1 MNIKPFYKR
10 EIKKVASKLNKEE
23 ADIKFVVV
31 ADSHLDNSIGE
42 TLKNISETDD
52 LVNFDFMLHLG
63 DFLNG
68 NIPKEY
74 TRDLL
79 KKQANLFSKAI
90 NGHFYPTP
98 GNHDGY
104 SDLKAND
111 MFTDEMWEE
120 ATGRK
125 PYYFEDFGDFRIICV
140 NSFTY
145 EYTPEGKYK
154 KLYKILD
161 SQVEWIKNVA
171 LDTDKTVIFLS
182 HALPLKSLTD
192 HEATPIIE
200 AILEA
205 KNEKGFDIAGWF
217 IGHYHG
223 DYTFNAHGINFILVG
238 SETAYVPQLWG
249 YTDSEPEIYQ
259 ERKLDTVT
267 EDLWDAVCI
276 NKASRTIKLFRF
288 GAGEN
293 RKLTY

>member
-23 ADIKFVVV
+23 ADIKFAVV

-74 TRDLL
+74 TEELL
-79 KKQANLFSKAI
+79 KKQVNLFSKAI

-104 SDLKAND
+104 SDLKTND
-111 MFTDEMWEE
+111 MFIDEMWEE

-182 HALPLKSLTD
+182 HALQLK
-192 HEATPIIE
+192 
-200 AILEA
+200 
-205 KNEKGFDIAGWF
+205 
-217 IGHYHG
+217 
-223 DYTFNAHGINFILVG
+223 
-238 SETAYVPQLWG
+238 
-249 YTDSEPEIYQ
+249 
-259 ERKLDTVT
+259 
-267 EDLWDAVCI
+267 
-276 NKASRTIKLFRF
+276 
-288 GAGEN
+288 
-293 RKLTY
+293 